1 MEIQS
6 NAVKPVGSI
15 QAGWDIIKDDYWLF
29 FGMTS
34 VLILIALAASFAI
47 SLVNNA
53 ITLGVAAVL
62 GGVSKDG
69 GAASVSAAVIPQIV
83 SLTISIFTGVLLS
96 TLIGMLMCGLM
107 NGLSRKVQTG
117 SVEFGDLF
125 SGFNKLQPC
134 LIYSVIMSL
143 INYAIAIGAVVVGV
157 VFGVTMGAEM
167 MLKDGKFDP
176 QMFTKLFGL
185 IFVVA
190 LIAII
195 LTLIITVFTTFVYPL
210 IAERNLSGMQ
220 ALSASFRGGL
230 SNILPLIG
238 FIILQFLMVM
248 AGALFCLVGILFVAP
263 LLYAS
268 IFAAYRN
275 VFGGPT
281 RNVAYQQPPPPPIF
295 NNQPNY

>member
-15 QAGWDIIKDDYWLF
+15 EEGWNIIKDDYWMF
-29 FGMTS
+29 FAMTS
-34 VLILIALAASFAI
+34 VLIVIAVAASFAV

-69 GAASVSAAVIPQIV
+69 GAASVSVAIIPQIV
-83 SLTISIFTGVLLS
+83 SLTISIFTGVVLS
-96 TLIGMLMCGLM
+96 TLIGMLMCGYM
-107 NGLSRKVQTG
+107 SALSRKVQTG
-117 SVEFGDLF
+117 LVEFGDLF
-125 SGFNKLQPC
+125 SGFSKLQPC
-134 LIYSVIMSL
+134 LIYSVITSL
-143 INYAIAIGAVVVGV
+143 LNYAIAIGGV
-157 VFGVTMGAEM
+157 VIGVAFGVTLGAGM
-167 MLKDGKFDP
+167 LLKDGKPDP
-176 QMFTKLFGL
+176 EMFTKLFGL
-185 IFVVA
+185 ILVVA
-190 LIAII
+190 IIAIV
-195 LTLIITVFTTFVYPL
+195 LTLIIAICTTFVYPL
-210 IAERNLSGMQ
+210 IAERNLSGFE

-238 FIILQFLMVM
+238 FFILQALM
-248 AGALFCLVGILFVAP
+248 AFGGLLLCIVGILFVAP

-268 IFAAYRN
+268 IFAAYRS

-281 RNVAYQQPPPPPIF
+281 RNVAYGQPPPPPTF